1 MIMTTT
7 THKRSQRRSTLCHFL
22 TLTQSSVPLLSLVT
36 AMIAVAITTTT
47 TTTTVNAFSTIPAGR
62 LHQLRTTPSIPK
74 MDDIL
79 SKGGNKDNEMSSS
92 INVEESTTTTITT
105 TAAAPWR
112 IVLDIGRE
120 PLANMPFE
128 WARSGCR
135 MPLVVPCDFTTNTS
149 SNNKDGEEKASLVV
163 PHKDTVSF
171 TDAGGAVVKPVEGGP
186 WEFIY
191 DGGNKSNKQPTG
203 LTFSLSFPE
212 TLQRR
217 DVTIE
222 KGSTLELTAR
232 VYTKAEFDALND
244 AYYQARE
251 DAWEMGGKL
260 NAAARRQ
267 GAAKKWNEEKGQ
279 WEKRYDDEN
288 PLKMIR
294 NQVKYWSA
302 KAKQDAAQRQRP
314 DANEISECGPFPGL
328 EDGLYVAK
336 NGIVRLSKNGPVM
349 GTWST
354 EPIID
359 RSIRQS

>member
-1 MIMTTT
+1 M
-7 THKRSQRRSTLCHFL
+7 
-22 TLTQSSVPLLSLVT
+22 
-36 AMIAVAITTTT
+36 TT

-79 SKGGNKDNEMSSS
+79 SKGGNKDNDLSSS
-92 INVEESTTTTITT
+92 TNVEESKTTTITT
-105 TAAAPWR
+105 AAGAAPWR

-135 MPLVVPCDFTTNTS
+135 MPLVVPCDFTTTTTS
-149 SNNKDGEEKASLVV
+149 SNSNNSKDDEKSSLVV
-163 PHKDTVSF
+163 PHKETVSF